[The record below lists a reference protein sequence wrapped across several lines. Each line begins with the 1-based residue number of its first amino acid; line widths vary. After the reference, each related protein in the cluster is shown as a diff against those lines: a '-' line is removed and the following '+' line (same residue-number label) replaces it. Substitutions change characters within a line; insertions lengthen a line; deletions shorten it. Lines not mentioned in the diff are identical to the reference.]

1 MVPMLDEIRVATKV
15 YGRPPEET
23 SDQFG
28 SFVSQLYRLANR
40 IAYGC
45 TIEDSIPV
53 VLRLDGI
60 CNLVHINYK
69 LDEKGQ
75 QFAQLAW
82 LNASTLQ
89 PLAAQGFV
97 KYSCLHTLRLTEH
110 ATSKEWWRITFKGA
124 APFPKLRHL
133 YFNLACTLSDDTLFR
148 GNAATLEFLEI
159 NLDKP
164 IVFVLNDL
172 NVFTPGSHPKLKCV
186 KVKLMDGSPHFHF
199 DTMAKLIRY
208 ILSIGSE
215 VPVCSIDGND
225 PFVKLTLDLAP
236 LHDYRG
242 IQVLSLANTTLNLW
256 RVIDLIKA
264 LPLLSDLCTLP
275 PSLGQIPAGVSLAGL
290 PAYVCANYS
299 PMGERFRCWRIERY
313 RSGDCVEI
321 AKCVSV
327 LALACPNFNY
337 AAPPAHVLE
346 SFMRRLEDAIA
357 SDEFKPYE
365 AHLQRLM
372 FRGWIERLEY

>member
-1 MVPMLDEIRVATKV
+1 MLKSASPNVESSARWSWLIGVT
-15 YGRPPEET
+15 
-23 SDQFG
+23 
-28 SFVSQLYRLANR
+28 
-40 IAYGC
+40 
-45 TIEDSIPV
+45 
-53 VLRLDGI
+53 

-75 QFAQLAW
+75 QFAQLARH
-82 LNASTLQ
+82 NASTLQ
-89 PLAAQGFV
+89 SLAAQCGFDLGIADLIRKTPRSFV
-97 KYSCLHTLRLTEH
+97 KYPCLHTLRLTEH
-110 ATSKEWWRITFKGA
+110 ATSKEWLRITFKGA

-133 YFNLACTLSDDTLFR
+133 YLNLACTLSDDTLFR

-164 IVFVLNDL
+164 TVFVLNDL

-186 KVKLMDGSPHFHF
+186 KVKLMDDSSHFHF
-199 DTMAKLIRY
+199 DTMAKLVRY

-215 VPVCSIDGND
+215 VPVRSIDGND
-225 PFVKLTLDLAP
+225 PFDKLTLDLAP
-236 LHDYRG
+236 LHDYRS
-242 IQVLSLANTTLNLW
+242 IQVLSLANTTQDLW

-264 LPLLSDLCTLP
+264 LPLLSDLRTLP

-321 AKCVSV
+321 AKCVLL

-365 AHLQRLM
+365 TRLQRLM
-372 FRGWIERLEY
+372 FRGWIEQLEY